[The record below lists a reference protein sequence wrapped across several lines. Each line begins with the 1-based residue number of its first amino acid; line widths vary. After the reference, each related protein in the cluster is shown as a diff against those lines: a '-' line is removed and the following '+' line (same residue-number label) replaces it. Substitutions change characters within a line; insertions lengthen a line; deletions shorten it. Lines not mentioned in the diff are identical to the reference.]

1 MKRIMPLFALAIL
14 AVGCDAMEG
23 TLSIKEALNVKV
35 KKTGIFQSGL
45 KDLSIPAQTYTAK
58 LNPTS
63 DTNINLE
70 LNVGGK
76 DQKVPFKIVKGTTLP
91 EREGKLEILGSTSG
105 QPYDLEANVATDV
118 SSFESS
124 QNETC
129 IARYYPERRC
139 YTTPGIR
146 DCHFEPGREVCSG
159 GPAYFD
165 DRNPDRGNHDQPGH
179 EQGRWDNHGP
189 VPTPGPRG
197 CFTTPGREVCFNRPP
212 ITDCRI
218 EQVAVYGNHL
228 VTYDNITSVR
238 HVTVDIVVPAGS
250 HVGQFNYSATTNNKV
265 QINSTQ
271 CL

>member
-1 MKRIMPLFALAIL
+1 MKNYLPLLALAVL

-23 TLSIKEALNVKV
+23 TLSIHEALNVKV

-76 DQKVPFKIVKGTTLP
+76 DQKIPFKILKGTTLP
-91 EREGKLEILGSTSG
+91 EREGKLEILSSTSG
-105 QPYDLEANVATDV
+105 QPYDLEANVTTDV

-124 QNETC
+124 QNESC
-129 IARYYPERRC
+129 VARYYPEQRC
-139 YTTPGIR
+139 YTTLGIR
-146 DCHFEPGREVCSG
+146 DCHIEPGREVCNG
-159 GPAYFD
+159 GLASFD
-165 DRNPDRGNHDQPGH
+165 DRDHHDRPGH
-179 EQGRWDNHGP
+179 EQGRWDNNGP
-189 VPTPGPRG
+189 IGPGPTPGPRS
-197 CFTTPGREVCFNRPP
+197 CYSTPGREVCFNRPP
-212 ITDCRI
+212 MTECRI

-228 VTYDNITSVR
+228 VTYSNITSVR
-238 HVTVDIVVPAGS
+238 HVTVDIVIPAGA
-250 HVGQFNYSATTNNKV
+250 HVGQFNYSATTNTKI